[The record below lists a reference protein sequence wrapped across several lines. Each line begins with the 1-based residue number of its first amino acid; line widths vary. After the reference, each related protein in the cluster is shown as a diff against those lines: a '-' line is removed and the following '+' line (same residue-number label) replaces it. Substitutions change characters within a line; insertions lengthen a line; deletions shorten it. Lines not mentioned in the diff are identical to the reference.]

1 MNNKINTKIKPY
13 LFFIVGSF
21 LYCFGTNVFV
31 LPMNLYSGGFVG
43 FSQLISNIFFA
54 NSTINIRGIIYF
66 LLNVP
71 LFLIGFKV
79 IGKNFIEKSL
89 TIIILQSIFF
99 SIIPIP
105 KNIVT
110 QDIFVCCILSG
121 IINGTGLVMILND
134 FGSSG
139 GTDIIGLILSKKFE
153 KLSVGKV
160 SLIAN
165 ILLYTLC
172 GFLYSIETAIYS
184 LIVSFVTSYT
194 IDKLHSHN
202 NIVSVYILTNDA
214 EKISNIIINEIN
226 RDATI
231 TNVVGAYSK
240 NDMKLVIAVLSKY
253 DFHEAKKKIIE
264 VDKNAFIFIHN
275 NIEVLG
281 NFEKRLYESRIN

>member
-1 MNNKINTKIKPY
+1 MNNKINAKIKPY

-43 FSQLISNIFFA
+43 FSQLISNIFFS

-89 TIIILQSIFF
+89 TIIILQSIFL

-121 IINGTGLVMILND
+121 IINGIGLVMILND

-139 GTDIIGLILSKKFE
+139 GMDIVGLILSKKFE

-184 LIVSFVTSYT
+184 LIVSFVTSYI